1 MDSNYDYNFIINV
14 LVEEFEKK
22 IICLGENIQ
31 IIKTHKCMYYY

>member
-22 IICLGENIQ
+22 NYLFRRKYTN
-31 IIKTHKCMYYY
+31 Y